1 MMWSNN
7 GMGWDGM
14 GWGGWI
20 VMTMTMLAFW
30 SLVVFG
36 VVAIFRG
43 DRAARP
49 GPQQSRGRDPMQ
61 ILDER
66 FARGEVEV
74 DEYHARQQALR
85 PVH

>member
-1 MMWSNN
+1 MMWWHN
-7 GMGWDGM
+7 GT

-20 VMTMTMLAFW
+20 VMTLTVVAFW

-36 VVAIFRG
+36 VIAIFRG
-43 DRAARP
+43 DRETRAERP
-49 GPQQSRGRDPMQ
+49 RQSDPLQ

-66 FARGEVEV
+66 FARGEI
-74 DEYHARQQALR
+74 DIDDYRARQEVLR

>member
-1 MMWSNN
+1 MWWNN
-7 GMGWDGM
+7 GL

-20 VMTMTMLAFW
+20 VMTLAMVAFW

-43 DRAARP
+43 DRESRSIQP
-49 GPQQSRGRDPMQ
+49 PRGSDPQQ

-66 FARGEVEV
+66 FARGEIDR
-74 DEYHARQQALR
+74 DEYEARLHALR
-85 PVH
+85 AAH